1 MHEWEMSL
9 KLAPSGCSKLENRK
23 IVFLKYS
30 SQYTAETSMNRLFD
44 LGNKKVNKWNCK
56 DL

>member
-9 KLAPSGCSKLENRK
+9 KIAPSGCSKPENRK
-23 IVFLKYS
+23 MVFLKYY

-44 LGNKKVNKWNCK
+44 LGNKQVNKWNCK

>member
-9 KLAPSGCSKLENRK
+9 KIAPLGCSKLENRK
-23 IVFLKYS
+23 IVFLKYY
-30 SQYTAETSMNRLFD
+30 SQYTAETSVNRLFD
-44 LGNKKVNKWNCK
+44 LDNKKVNKWNFK